1 MSDTTTAQP
10 ATDKKPRN
18 FSIVHLLLE
27 GRALFALILIIAV
40 FSYLSPNYFT
50 VSNFLIMSSQVA
62 IYGILSLG
70 MLLVILNG
78 GIDLSVGSILALS
91 GVAAGA
97 MMQGIELDF
106 AGVIL
111 YPPVWAV
118 VVLTLAVG
126 AVIGALNGIL
136 VAFFKVPPFVAT
148 LGVMYVAR
156 GVALLMTNGLTY
168 NNLRGSAELGNTG
181 FSWLGFNRLWGI
193 PISVIVLALIAILVG
208 LMLSRS
214 AFGRWLYASGGNER
228 AAELSGVPVRRVKIA
243 VYTVSGMLSAV
254 AGLVLASQLTSAGP
268 TAGTTYELTAIAAVV
283 IGGAA
288 LTGGRGNMRG
298 TMLGAF
304 VIGFLSAGL
313 VIIGVSSYWQTVFT
327 GAVIVLA
334 VLMNSLQYGRGGR
347 KS

>member
-1 MSDTTTAQP
+1 MSATTTNP
-10 ATDKKPRN
+10 AKPRSLN
-18 FSIVHLLLE
+18 IGRLLLE
-27 GRALFALILIIAV
+27 GRAFFALIAIIAV
-40 FSYLSPNYFT
+40 FSVLSPNYFT
-50 VSNFLIMSSQVA
+50 LSNLLIMSSQVA
-62 IYGILSLG
+62 IFGILSIG

-91 GVAAGA
+91 GVVAGA
-97 MMQGIELDF
+97 MMQGVEID
-106 AGVIL
+106 AMGVIL

-118 VVLTLAVG
+118 VVLTVCVGAAVG
-126 AVIGALNGIL
+126 AVNGVL
-136 VAFFKVPPFVAT
+136 VAIFKVPPFVAT

-156 GVALLMTNGLTY
+156 GIALLMTNGLTY
-168 NNLRGSAELGNTG
+168 NNLRGSEALGNTG
-181 FSWLGFNRLWGI
+181 FNWLGFYRIGGV
-193 PISVIVLALIAILVG
+193 PISVIVLAVVAIAAG

-228 AAELSGVPVRRVKIA
+228 AAELSGVPVKRVKIT
-243 VYTVSGMLSAV
+243 VYAVSGALAAV

-268 TAGTTYELTAIAAVV
+268 TAGNAYELTAIAAVV

-288 LTGGRGNMRG
+288 LTGGRGTVRG

-334 VLMNSLQYGRGGR
+334 VLMNSLQYGSGAR
-347 KS
+347 KT

>member
-1 MSDTTTAQP
+1 MSATTTA
-10 ATDKKPRN
+10 PRRDG
-18 FSIVHLLLE
+18 FSIGRLLLE
-27 GRALFALILIIAV
+27 GRAFFALIAIIAV
-40 FSYLSPNYFT
+40 FSVLSPNYFT

-62 IYGILSLG
+62 IYGILSVG

-78 GIDLSVGSILALS
+78 GIDLSVGSILALC
-91 GVAAGA
+91 GVCAGA
-97 MMQGIELDF
+97 MMQGIELPWV
-106 AGVIL
+106 GVIL

-118 VVLTLAVG
+118 VVLTIAIGAAV
-126 AVIGALNGIL
+126 GALNGLL
-136 VAFFKVPPFVAT
+136 VALFKVPPFVAT

-168 NNLRGSAELGNTG
+168 NNLRGRAELGNTG
-181 FSWLGFNRLWGI
+181 FNWLGFNRLWGI
-193 PISVIVLALIAILVG
+193 PISVIVLAVVAVLAG

-214 AFGRWLYASGGNER
+214 SFGRWLYASGGNER
-228 AAELSGVPVRRVKIA
+228 AAELSGVPVRRVKIT
-243 VYTVSGMLSAV
+243 VYTISGALAAV

-288 LTGGRGNMRG
+288 LTGGRGGVRG

-334 VLMNSLQYGRGGR
+334 VLMNSIQYGRGGR
-347 KS
+347 KT